1 MSNEF
6 KIRAYTK
13 KELALCYFPQSENP
27 HSAVNRL
34 IVWVNRCAPL
44 KAALEARGYRKTAKW
59 FNPLEVRL
67 IVEHLGEP

>member
-34 IVWVNRCAPL
+34 IAWVNRCTPL
-44 KAALEARGYRKTAKW
+44 KASLEARGYRKTAKW
-59 FNPLEVRL
+59 FNPLEVKL

>member
-34 IVWVNRCAPL
+34 IAWVNRCTPL

-59 FNPLEVRL
+59 FNPLEVKL

>member
-27 HSAVNRL
+27 IR
-34 IVWVNRCAPL
+34 P
-44 KAALEARGYRKTAKW
+44 
-59 FNPLEVRL
+59 
-67 IVEHLGEP
+67 

>member
-34 IVWVNRCAPL
+34 IA
-44 KAALEARGYRKTAKW
+44 
-59 FNPLEVRL
+59 
-67 IVEHLGEP
+67 